1 MKKKLICVLCLGLLL
16 AGCQK
21 TGDSDAG
28 ETGKAEAVTTE
39 DLSVEE
45 TQTETI
51 GAEEAGMEETGTEET
66 ELEEQSGEEVFRG
79 YETPEREYELVWS
92 DEFDGDA
99 IDSSK
104 WDFQYGNGS
113 LYGVQFWG
121 NNEEQYYTSR
131 EENARVEDG
140 KLLITAIRE
149 EERFR
154 GMNYTSA
161 RMRTITNTGE
171 VLFGT
176 TYGRVEAYIKLPAGD
191 GVWPA
196 FWMLPTDQKA
206 YGAWAAS
213 GEIDIMEVR
222 GRLPRV
228 VNGTLHYGGP
238 HPGNVYTNQTYELP
252 EDNDTT
258 NYHLYAVE
266 WEPEEIRWFVDD
278 ICYFKMSSDEWF
290 CKSGGEVKEVS
301 DSAPFDV
308 PFNIILNIAVG
319 GNFDPDAKTSETE
332 FPATMEVD
340 YVRVYQEKTE

>member
-1 MKKKLICVLCLGLLL
+1 MKKKILFALC
-16 AGCQK
+16 AAFVIVGCGNREQQK
-21 TGDSDAG
+21 QPD
-28 ETGKAEAVTTE
+28 TE
-39 DLSVEE
+39 QQEN
-45 TQTETI
+45 TEQ
-51 GAEEAGMEETGTEET
+51 ENTEQQNTEQQPET
-66 ELEEQSGEEVFRG
+66 EQTADSITDATSKEPEESVFEG
-79 YETPEREYELVWS
+79 LETPDIEYVLVWS
-92 DEFDGDA
+92 DEFDGDG
-99 IDSSK
+99 IEPEK

-154 GMNYTSA
+154 GMQYTSA

-171 VLFGT
+171 VLYAT
-176 TYGRVEAYIKLPAGD
+176 TYGRVEARIKLPAGD
-191 GVWPA
+191 GIWPA
-196 FWMLPTDQKA
+196 FWMLPTDQTA

-238 HPGNVYTNQTYELP
+238 YPGNTYTNESYELP
-252 EDNDTT
+252 AENDVTD
-258 NYHLYAVE
+258 YHVYAVE

-278 ICYFKMSSDEWF
+278 ICYFKMSSEEWY
-290 CKSGGEVKEVS
+290 CKSGGEVKDVS
-301 DSAPFDV
+301 DAAPFDV
-308 PFNIILNIAVG
+308 PFNIILNVAVG
-319 GNFDPDAKTSETE
+319 GNFDPEADMSGTV

-340 YVRVYQEKTE
+340 YVRVYQQAEAEQ